1 MKGRAA
7 VWGRWLVVFVAATA
21 IWFGSD
27 RAIRGP
33 FSMPFPQADKVMHAA
48 AYAIFAALIFRALW
62 TEAVPVPARVLA
74 LGVLLAA
81 VWGATDEIHQWF
93 VPGRCCDALDWT
105 ADVLGA
111 ALAALAWT
119 PLTKR
124 FPRMR

>member
-1 MKGRAA
+1 MRSRMA
-7 VWGRWLVVFVAATA
+7 VWGRWLVVFVAALGL
-21 IWFGSD
+21 WLGSD
-27 RAIRGP
+27 RPIRGP
-33 FSMPFPQADKVMHAA
+33 FSLPFPHADKAMHAA
-48 AYAIFAALIFRALW
+48 AYAVFAALVFRALW

-105 ADVLGA
+105 ADVFGA

-119 PLTKR
+119 PLTTR
-124 FPRMR
+124 FAWLR